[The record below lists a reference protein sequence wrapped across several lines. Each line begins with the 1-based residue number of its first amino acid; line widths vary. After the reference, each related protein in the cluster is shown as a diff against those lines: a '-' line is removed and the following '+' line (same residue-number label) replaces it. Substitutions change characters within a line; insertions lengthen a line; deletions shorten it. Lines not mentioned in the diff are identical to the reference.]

1 MRGGKPELK
10 WPQPVFHSISHPC
23 HAQKVAQGS
32 GQIRTQAPERY
43 GGDFRHVAA
52 EAVGWPGAPVV
63 WAWVSVWSARPW
75 PSVAWGP
82 AFCKDCGD
90 GVPCR
95 GSASAGKTPP
105 VLCYCFC
112 EKLPSVLS
120 VSFFKLHNAF
130 RRPFILNWRLF
141 ILKIMGVDYNV
152 WYQEVIVIFKTC
164 LQKNLWYYHKIS

>member
-75 PSVAWGP
+75 PSGRRSVTLPPARRLGASFLQGLRRRGP
-82 AFCKDCGD
+82 LPGLSLSREDSPSPLLLFLWEVAFCFICLIFQITQCFQKAIHLKLKTLYTENN
-90 GVPCR
+90 
-95 GSASAGKTPP
+95 GSW
-105 VLCYCFC
+105 L
-112 EKLPSVLS
+112 
-120 VSFFKLHNAF
+120 
-130 RRPFILNWRLF
+130 
-141 ILKIMGVDYNV
+141 
-152 WYQEVIVIFKTC
+152 
-164 LQKNLWYYHKIS
+164 